1 MKILIAE
8 DDPILRRLLE
18 VTLARA
24 SYEVVLAEN
33 GGRAWEVLEAE
44 GAPRLAVLDWMMPEI
59 DGLEVCRKVRAR
71 EGVSYTYIIMLTA
84 RGRKEDI
91 VAGLEAGA
99 DDYLTKPFD
108 PHELRSRVHVGERIL
123 GLESDLQQKVVEL
136 QAALDQVETL
146 QGLLPICMYC
156 KKIRDDSDNWQRL
169 ETFIQARSEA
179 RFTHSLCHEC
189 MAEHYPSA
197 TASVNSKR

>member
-24 SYEVVLAEN
+24 GYEVTLAEN
-33 GGRAWEVLEAE
+33 GARAWEILQTE
-44 GAPRLAVLDWMMPEI
+44 GAPRLAVLDWMMPEL
-59 DGLEVCRKVRAR
+59 DGLEVCRRAR
-71 EGVSYTYIIMLTA
+71 ARAGAAYTYILMLTA

-91 VAGLEAGA
+91 VAGLDAGA

-123 GLESDLQQKVVEL
+123 SLENSLHQKVEEL
-136 QAALDQVETL
+136 QSALAQVEQL

-156 KKIRDDSDNWQRL
+156 KKIRDDKDNWQRI
-169 ETFIQARSEA
+169 ENYIQDHSEA
-179 RFTHSLCHEC
+179 RFTHSLCQEC
-189 MAEHYPSA
+189 MAEHYPNASA
-197 TASVNSKR
+197 AAVAKR